1 VPVEAT
7 WPSGQAEV
15 CKTSYGG
22 SNPPVASS
30 AISTQKEPA
39 PMQKIRQFFEDV
51 LREMGKVNWPTQ
63 KELRDSTAVV
73 LIFSLLLSVFIF
85 AVDEVFT
92 LALEAILR

>member
-1 VPVEAT
+1 
-7 WPSGQAEV
+7 
-15 CKTSYGG
+15 
-22 SNPPVASS
+22 
-30 AISTQKEPA
+30 
-39 PMQKIRQFFEDV
+39 MQKIRQFFEDV